1 MKTSAH
7 RQSLNHGF
15 TLVEL
20 LVVVAIIGVL
30 IGLLLPAVQ
39 AARESA
45 RRSSCTNN
53 LKQLGLAMHSYH
65 DARRSLPLG
74 SNLPTTY
81 ASNSYGHSFIV
92 FLLPFLEEQ
101 SRYDGFNIA
110 LRYDISQNQTNT
122 LKGPVSVLLC
132 PSSDVRAAV
141 DTGLV
146 GAPVAPT
153 NHYVGIMG
161 PNDYSNVYARDSV
174 ASTTVFGGI
183 ALQGVLLYNQSVSMK
198 DITDGLSKTL
208 MIGEL
213 SWNNA
218 NSFRAWN
225 RGCCHPGS
233 DGKACNGTK
242 NIRFGLRSYAFDYSG
257 GNKEFTNV
265 SLGSEHPGGTM
276 AAFCDGSVRQFDN
289 TTPVD
294 LLYKLAS
301 RNHGEVVEVD

>member
-1 MKTSAH
+1 MKPSAH

-45 RRSSCTNN
+45 RRSGCTNN

-65 DARRSLPLG
+65 DARRSLPMG

-101 SRYDGFNIA
+101 SRYDGF
-110 LRYDISQNQTNT
+110 DITKRCDVSPNTENT
-122 LKGPVSVLLC
+122 LNGPVTALLC
-132 PSSDVRAAV
+132 PSANVRQSLGSNTAS
-141 DTGLV
+141 T
-146 GAPVAPT
+146 T
-153 NHYVGIMG
+153 HYVGIMG
-161 PNDYSNVYARDSV
+161 PNDPSNVYARDSV

-183 ALQGVLLYNQSVSMK
+183 ALQGVLLYNRSVSMK

-225 RGCCHPGS
+225 TGCCHPGS
-233 DGKACNGTK
+233 NGVDKVCSGTK
-242 NIRFGLRSYAFDYSG
+242 NIRFGLRSYSYDFNDN
-257 GNKEFTNV
+257 NKKRFTDV

-276 AAFCDGSVRQFDN
+276 AAFCDGSVRQFAN